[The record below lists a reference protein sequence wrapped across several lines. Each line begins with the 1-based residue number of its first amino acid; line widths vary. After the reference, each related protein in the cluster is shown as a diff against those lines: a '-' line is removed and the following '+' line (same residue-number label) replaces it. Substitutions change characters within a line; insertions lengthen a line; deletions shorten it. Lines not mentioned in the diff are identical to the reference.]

1 MTRRIDHLVVAV
13 HDLDQAA
20 SFYQRLGF
28 QVGARNRHPWGTEN
42 RIVQLPSSFIEL
54 ITVGEGAA
62 IAPHRA
68 SAFSFGA
75 FVQDYLRDRE
85 GLAMLVLDSQDAKAD
100 AALFSESGIGSF
112 EPFHFERSGRRPD
125 GSETKVA
132 FTLAFTSAE
141 NSPKAGF
148 FVCQQHFPENF
159 WNPEFQRHDNQ
170 ATQISS
176 VTLAAPSPERLR
188 TFLSAFTGV
197 QPASPDGDDLSFRFA
212 ESHIDVLTP
221 DDAAEIYGSVEAEL
235 DQPSFVAFAVRVED
249 IHRQAQRLE
258 SAEIPYQHIG
268 SRLIVPASTA
278 FGVAIAFEPT

>member
-112 EPFHFERSGRRPD
+112 EPFHFERSGCRPD